1 MINLPERVTSV
12 KAMESRQPSSRPG
25 SAPPHA
31 EPISLEQ
38 WWQRAIGL
46 ADVAV
51 QVRTRGNNLYVLC
64 EAATVPE
71 QRLVRS
77 RAIRALLKT
86 DLAAVLPAD
95 APPIY
100 QVNLYGKT
108 EGEAKPDWVRI
119 IYLSQLQ
126 EYARKVEAVRQAA
139 KQSSSGVPLPA
150 IEGPPTAV
158 LAQSNLQAA
167 QQGQPGAIAR
177 QLSEFLSQQG
187 ISVRASVKAL
197 FKDKQELPLR
207 RLVLYC
213 EAAYS
218 PDPTSLIEPIAQRLR
233 DLELTTFRDAV
244 IYGQVQGEAEPEWKL
259 RIDLTPPTQILHEWA
274 RWGDVEAIL
283 RLANQALVSQQ
294 VECSGIVLDM
304 ILHLTCW
311 RVKPTGHAQFDIP
324 PQHRVLKPL
333 QELFEQIAPQGIH
346 GLAVYGTVDRFDH
359 PTPQTVAPEPA
370 AWVDRRNLPAAAH
383 PQLANPTESLA
394 KRGDIGAINF
404 LLTRVLN
411 VDLEQKLTTGGLRI
425 QARHRDDLLHVMV
438 DGTVLPTEKATSSLV
453 ADCVRSLKITGVN
466 GIRVYGRRAGEKHP
480 RWKDGYDFISRS
492 RVVPEATPEFA
503 ASEAYVGD
511 LITQQTGTL
520 TVRPELN
527 ADEFRALYRGM
538 VQRLRG
544 VLLGSQIF
552 APLATSR
559 SISRADASDRLDGAW
574 FQELR
579 LAAVWGTMGIL
590 VTLCGDW
597 GLGLV
602 VPPSRAAQPGPR
614 AAAPQELSLS
624 GLNLSKSGN
633 ANASFNQNGFTG
645 ASGRSVLAQKP
656 IGPLT
661 PTNPIVIGA
670 NGKKLFSSP
679 VQPRN
684 QSPAEQFAYNVPQ
697 LNEKLALYEQ
707 FVAQS
712 GVPDVLIVGS
722 SRSLRGVDPMSLQDG
737 LSAQGYSGRKVFNF
751 GVNGATA
758 QMVDLLVRRLI
769 PADKLPKMILWADGA
784 RAFNSGRVDV
794 TYNAISTSPG
804 YAELAQKPNAQPEA
818 AQPLA
823 SLGHTSTLMAAQ
835 YDAWNRDIH
844 QTLARGSSIYH
855 QRAALVDWMR
865 DGLLTK
871 VLPVPA
877 AMNVDQLAAAASGE
891 DLEAIDVNG
900 FLPLAAR
907 FNSTTYYQKFA
918 RVTGINDAD
927 YAQFQ
932 MAGSQSAAL
941 KLTADYVKQQG
952 GNLVFV
958 NLPLSDD
965 YLDADR
971 RDREAQFQQF
981 MIQSAATMGFTY
993 RNLTELWKTE
1003 HDYFSDPSHLNR
1015 YGAYAVSQQLAKDP
1029 LVPWGS
1035 Q

>member
-1 MINLPERVTSV
+1 MINLPERATTA
-12 KAMESRQPSSRPG
+12 KAMESRQDLPRLT
-25 SAPPHA
+25 
-31 EPISLEQ
+31 LEQ
-38 WWQRAIGL
+38 WWERAIGL
-46 ADVAV
+46 PDVAV
-51 QVRTRGNNLYVLC
+51 QVRARGNNLYVLC
-64 EAATVPE
+64 ESATVPE
-71 QRLVRS
+71 QRLIRS
-77 RAIRALLKT
+77 RAIRSLLKT
-86 DLAAVLPAD
+86 DLAAVLPED

-100 QVNLYGKT
+100 QINLYGKRQDQ
-108 EGEAKPDWVRI
+108 EKPDWVRVV
-119 IYLSQLQ
+119 YLSQLQ

-139 KQSSSGVPLPA
+139 KQQGTGVPLPA
-150 IEGPPTAV
+150 IDGPPTAV

-233 DLELTTFRDAV
+233 DLDLTTFRDAV

-259 RIDLTPPTQILHEWA
+259 RIDLTPPTQILQEWA

-283 RLANQALVSQQ
+283 RLANQALVPQQ
-294 VECSGIVLDM
+294 IQVSGIVLDM

-311 RVKPTGHAQFDIP
+311 RSQPTGHAQFDIP

-333 QELFEQIAPQGIH
+333 NVLFDQIAPQGIH
-346 GLAVYGTVDRFDH
+346 GLAVYGSVDRFDH
-359 PTPQTVAPEPA
+359 PTPQLVAPEQV
-370 AWVDRRNLPAAAH
+370 AWIDRSNLAAAAH
-383 PQLANPTESLA
+383 PQLGNPTESLA
-394 KRGDIGAINF
+394 RRGDIGAINF

-411 VDLEQKLTTGGLRI
+411 ADLDRKLTTGGLRV

-438 DGTVLPTEKATSSLV
+438 DGTVLPTEKATASLV
-453 ADCVRSLKITGVN
+453 ADCVRSLK
-466 GIRVYGRRAGEKHP
+466 
-480 RWKDGYDFISRS
+480 
-492 RVVPEATPEFA
+492 ATPEFA

-520 TVRPELN
+520 LVRPELN
-527 ADEFRALYRGM
+527 ADEFRQICAGL
-538 VQRLRG
+538 VQRLRR
-544 VLLGSQIF
+544 LMLASQIF
-552 APLATSR
+552 SPLATSR
-559 SISRADASDRLDGAW
+559 SISRGDATDRLDVAW

-579 LAAVWGTMGIL
+579 LAAVWGTMGVL
-590 VTLCGDW
+590 MTFCGDW
-597 GLGLV
+597 GLGLL
-602 VPPSRAAQPGPR
+602 VPPGRTATAPKR
-614 AAAPQELSLS
+614 AAPQELSLA
-624 GLNLSKSGN
+624 GLSLGKS
-633 ANASFNQNGFTG
+633 ANASDTFNPNGFTG
-645 ASGRSVLAQKP
+645 ASGRSVLAQRP
-656 IGPLT
+656 DRSMPSANP
-661 PTNPIVIGA
+661 PTIGA
-670 NGKKLFSSP
+670 NGKKLFNSP
-679 VQPRN
+679 VQPRS
-684 QSPAEQFAYNVPQ
+684 QAPAAQYVYNVPQ
-697 LNEKLALYEQ
+697 LNQKLASYEQ

-722 SRSLRGVDPMSLQDG
+722 SRSLRGLDPMALQDG

-769 PADKLPKMILWADGA
+769 PADKLPKLVIWADGA

-794 TYNAISTSPG
+794 TYNAITTSSG
-804 YAELAQKPNAQPEA
+804 YAELAQRPTAKPEA
-818 AQPLA
+818 VPMPDLAQ
-823 SLGHTSTLMAAQ
+823 TSTLLATQ
-835 YDAWNRDIH
+835 YETWNRQIH
-844 QTLARGSSIYH
+844 QTLARASSTYH
-855 QRAALVDWMR
+855 QRSALVDLLR
-865 DGLLTK
+865 DG
-871 VLPVPA
+871 VLAKALPA
-877 AMNVDQLAAAASGE
+877 PTEMSGDHLAAVASGE

-907 FNSTTYYQKFA
+907 FNPTTYYQKFA

-932 MAGSQSAAL
+932 MQGPQANAL

-981 MIQSAATMGFTY
+981 MIQSASTMGFTY
-993 RNLTELWKTE
+993 RNMTELWKTE

>member
-1 MINLPERVTSV
+1 MINRPERITSV
-12 KAMESRQPSSRPG
+12 KTMSSRQD
-25 SAPPHA
+25 PPRRNA
-31 EPISLEQ
+31 SPLSLEQ
-38 WWQRAIGL
+38 WWQQAIGL
-46 ADVAV
+46 ADMAV

-64 EAATVPE
+64 ESATGPE

-86 DLAAVLPAD
+86 DLVEVLPTD

-108 EGEAKPDWVRI
+108 AAQAQPDWVRV

-139 KQSSSGVPLPA
+139 RQSRSGVPLPA
-150 IEGPPTAV
+150 IDGPPTAM

-187 ISVRASVKAL
+187 ISVRATVKAL
-197 FKDKQELPLR
+197 FKDQQELPLR

-218 PDPTSLIEPIAQRLR
+218 PDPTSLIEPIARRLR

-244 IYGQVQGEAEPEWKL
+244 IYGQVQGKAEPEWKL

-274 RWGDVEAIL
+274 RWGDVEAML
-283 RLANQALVSQQ
+283 RLANQALMPQQ
-294 VECSGIVLDM
+294 IQVSGIVLDL
-304 ILHLTCW
+304 ILHMTCW
-311 RVKPTGHAQFDIP
+311 RSPPTGHAQFDIP

-333 QELFEQIAPQGIH
+333 HALFDQIAPQGIH
-346 GLAVYGTVDRFDH
+346 GLAVYGSVDRFDH
-359 PTPQTVAPEPA
+359 PTPQLVAPEPA
-370 AWVDRRNLPAAAH
+370 AWVDRRNLAAAAQ

-394 KRGDIGAINF
+394 RRGDIGAINF
-404 LLTRVLN
+404 LLARVLN
-411 VDLEQKLTTGGLRI
+411 ADLEQKLTTGGLRL

-438 DGTVLPTEKATSSLV
+438 DGTVLPMEKATAPLV

-466 GIRVYGRRAGEKHP
+466 GIRVYGRRAGEQHP
-480 RWKDGYDFISRS
+480 RWKDGYDFVSRS

-511 LITQQTGTL
+511 LITQQTGAL
-520 TVRPELN
+520 TRRPELN
-527 ADEFRALYRGM
+527 ADEFRALCAGM

-590 VTLCGDW
+590 VTFCGDW
-597 GLGLV
+597 GLGLL
-602 VPPSRAAQPGPR
+602 VPPGRAAQPTPR
-614 AAAPQELSLS
+614 AAAPQALSLS
-624 GLNLSKSGN
+624 GLNLSKS
-633 ANASFNQNGFTG
+633 ANASDTFNQNGFTA

-656 IGPLT
+656 MGQIAPL
-661 PTNPIVIGA
+661 NPVTIAA
-670 NGKKLFSSP
+670 NGRKLLSSP
-679 VQPRN
+679 VQPRH
-684 QSPAEQFAYNVPQ
+684 QVPSDQFVYNVPQ
-697 LNEKLALYEQ
+697 LNQKLALYEQ

-722 SRSLRGVDPMSLQDG
+722 SRSLRGLDPVALQDG
-737 LSAQGYSGRKVFNF
+737 LSAQGYAGRKVFNF

-769 PADKLPKMILWADGA
+769 PADKLPKIILWADGA

-794 TYNAISTSPG
+794 TYNAITTSPG
-804 YAELAQKPNAQPEA
+804 YATLAQKPDAKQSAPA
-818 AQPLA
+818 LP
-823 SLGHTSTLMAAQ
+823 SLGDTSTLMAAQ
-835 YDAWNRDIH
+835 YAAWNQQIH
-844 QTLARGSSIYH
+844 QTLARGSSTYH
-855 QRAALVDWMR
+855 QRSALVDWMR
-865 DGLLTK
+865 DELLTK
-871 VLPVPA
+871 ALPVPPEMTVDPLAVA
-877 AMNVDQLAAAASGE
+877 AGGE
-891 DLEAIDVNG
+891 DLDAIDVNG

-907 FNSTTYYQKFA
+907 FNPTTYYQKFA

-932 MAGSQSAAL
+932 MSGPQAASL
-941 KLTADYVKQQG
+941 KLTADYVTQQG
-952 GNLVFV
+952 GHLVFV
-958 NLPLSDD
+958 NLPLSGD

-981 MIQSAATMGFTY
+981 MIQSASTMGFTY
-993 RNLTELWKTE
+993 RNMTERWKTE

-1015 YGAYAVSQQLAKDP
+1015 YGAYAMSQQLAKDP
-1029 LVPWGS
+1029 LVPWAS

>member
-1 MINLPERVTSV
+1 MASPQQEPLSLEP
-12 KAMESRQPSSRPG
+12 PSL
-25 SAPPHA
+25 
-31 EPISLEQ
+31 EPLSLEQ

-46 ADVAV
+46 PDVAV
-51 QVRTRGNNLYVLC
+51 QVRSRGNNLYVLC
-64 EAATVPE
+64 ESAQVPE
-71 QRLVRS
+71 QRLIRS
-77 RAIRALLKT
+77 RAIRSLLKT

-100 QVNLYGKT
+100 QVNLYGKRQ
-108 EGEAKPDWVRI
+108 GQDKPDWVRVV
-119 IYLSQLQ
+119 YLSQLQ

-139 KQSSSGVPLPA
+139 KQGTGIPLPS

-187 ISVRASVKAL
+187 ISVRAAVKAL

-218 PDPTSLIEPIAQRLR
+218 PDPTALIEPIAQRLR

-259 RIDLTPPTQILHEWA
+259 RIDLTPPTQILQEWA
-274 RWGDVEAIL
+274 RWGDVEAML
-283 RLANQALVSQQ
+283 RLANQALAPQQ
-294 VECSGIVLDM
+294 IQVSGIVLDM
-304 ILHLTCW
+304 ILHVTCW
-311 RVKPTGHAQFDIP
+311 RAQPTGHAQFDIP

-333 QELFEQIAPQGIH
+333 HELFDQIAPQGVH
-346 GLAVYGTVDRFDH
+346 GLAVYGSVDRFDR
-359 PTPQTVAPEPA
+359 PTPQLVAPEPA

-394 KRGDIGAINF
+394 RRGDVGALNF

-411 VDLEQKLTTGGLRI
+411 ADLDRKLTTGGLRV

-438 DGTVLPTEKATSSLV
+438 DGTVLPTEKATASLA
-453 ADCVRSLKITGVN
+453 ADCIRSLKINGVN
-466 GIRVYGRRAGEKHP
+466 GIRIYGRRAGEKHP
-480 RWKDGYDFISRS
+480 RWKDGYDFVSRS

-511 LITQQTGTL
+511 LITQQTGALTL
-520 TVRPELN
+520 RPELN
-527 ADEFRALYRGM
+527 GDELRQLLTGV

-544 VLLGSQIF
+544 LLLGSQIF
-552 APLATSR
+552 APLSTSR
-559 SISRADASDRLDGAW
+559 SISRNDAPDRLDVAW
-574 FQELR
+574 FQEMR

-590 VTLCGDW
+590 VTLCADW

-602 VPPSRAAQPGPR
+602 VPPPR
-614 AAAPQELSLS
+614 ATTAARPAAPQELSLS
-624 GLNLSKSGN
+624 GLSLAKS
-633 ANASFNQNGFTG
+633 ANASDTFNQNGFTG
-645 ASGRSVLAQKP
+645 ASGRSVLAQRANP
-656 IGPLT
+656 AAPQDA
-661 PTNPIVIGA
+661 PTAIAASGR
-670 NGKKLFSSP
+670 KLVSSP
-679 VQPRN
+679 VQPHN
-684 QSPAEQFAYNVPQ
+684 AISAEQFAFNVPQ
-697 LNEKLALYEQ
+697 LNQKLAQYEQ

-722 SRSLRGVDPMSLQDG
+722 SRSLRGVDPVALQAG
-737 LSAQGYSGRKVFNF
+737 LAAQGYSGRKVFNF

-758 QMVDLLVRRLI
+758 QMVDLLLRQLI
-769 PADKLPKMILWADGA
+769 PADKLPKLILWADGA

-794 TYNAISTSPG
+794 TYNAIATSPG
-804 YAELAQKPNAQPEA
+804 YAALAQKPDKAAAPEA
-818 AQPLA
+818 ALA
-823 SLGHTSTLMAAQ
+823 NLGQTPTLMAAQ
-835 YDAWNRDIH
+835 YDAWNRQIH
-844 QTLARGSSIYH
+844 QLMARGSATYH
-855 QRAALVDWMR
+855 QRSALVDWMR

-871 VLPVPA
+871 VVPVPP
-877 AMNVDQLAAAASGE
+877 VTPDQTAAATGGE
-891 DLEAIDVNG
+891 NLEAIDVNG

-907 FNSTTYYQKFA
+907 FNPTTYYQKFA

-932 MAGSQSAAL
+932 LQGAQATAL
-941 KLTADYVKQQG
+941 KSTAEYVKQQG

-971 RDREAQFQQF
+971 REREAEFQQF
-981 MIQSAATMGFTY
+981 MIQSAAASGFTY
-993 RNLTELWKTE
+993 RNLSELWKTE

-1029 LVPWGS
+1029 LVPWGAE
-1035 Q
+1035 

>member
-12 KAMESRQPSSRPG
+12 KAMESRQDLPRRNL
-25 SAPPHA
+25 PPL
-31 EPISLEQ
+31 SLEQ
-38 WWQRAIGL
+38 WWQQAIGL
-46 ADVAV
+46 SDVVV

-64 EAATVPE
+64 ESATGPE

-86 DLAAVLPAD
+86 DLAQVLPTD
-95 APPIY
+95 VPPIY
-100 QVNLYGKT
+100 QVNLYGKPSDQAQPT
-108 EGEAKPDWVRI
+108 WVRV

-139 KQSSSGVPLPA
+139 RQSRGDIPLPP
-150 IEGPPTAV
+150 IDGPPTAV

-187 ISVRASVKAL
+187 ISVRAAVKAL

-233 DLELTTFRDAV
+233 ALELTTFRDAV

-259 RIDLTPPTQILHEWA
+259 RIDLTPPTQILQEWA
-274 RWGDVEAIL
+274 RWGDVEAML

-294 VECSGIVLDM
+294 IQVSGIVLDM

-311 RVKPTGHAQFDIP
+311 RSQPTGHAQFDIP

-333 QELFEQIAPQGIH
+333 HELFDQIAPQGIH
-346 GLAVYGTVDRFDH
+346 GLAVYGSVDRFDH
-359 PTPQTVAPEPA
+359 PTPQWVAPDAA
-370 AWVDRRNLPAAAH
+370 AWVDRMNLAAAAH

-411 VDLEQKLTTGGLRI
+411 ADLEQKLSTGGLRI

-438 DGTVLPTEKATSSLV
+438 DGTVLPTEKATASLV
-453 ADCVRSLKITGVN
+453 ADCVRSLKIGSVN

-511 LITQQTGTL
+511 LITQQTGNL
-520 TVRPELN
+520 ALRPELN
-527 ADEFRALYRGM
+527 ADEFRAFCAGL
-538 VQRLRG
+538 VQRCRDM
-544 VLLGSQIF
+544 LLASQIF
-552 APLATSR
+552 SPLATSR

-579 LAAVWGTMGIL
+579 LAAVWGTMGVL
-590 VTLCGDW
+590 VTCCGDW
-597 GLGLV
+597 GLGLI
-602 VPPSRAAQPGPR
+602 VPPGRTAPPGPR

-624 GLNLSKSGN
+624 GLNLSKS
-633 ANASFNQNGFTG
+633 ANASDTFNQNGFTG

-656 IGPLT
+656 LGQIALSQPVA
-661 PTNPIVIGA
+661 IAA
-670 NGKKLFSSP
+670 NGRKLLSSP
-679 VQPRN
+679 VQPR
-684 QSPAEQFAYNVPQ
+684 QPVAAEQFAYNVPQ
-697 LNEKLALYEQ
+697 LNQKLALYEQ

-722 SRSLRGVDPMSLQDG
+722 SRSLRGIDPIAMQDG
-737 LSAQGYSGRKVFNF
+737 LSAQGYAGRKVFNF

-769 PADKLPKMILWADGA
+769 PADKLPKLILWADGA

-794 TYNAISTSPG
+794 TYNAITTSSG
-804 YAELAQKPNAQPEA
+804 YTALAQKPDPKQPGA
-818 AQPLA
+818 ALPLA
-823 SLGHTSTLMAAQ
+823 SLGDTSTLMAAQ
-835 YDAWNRDIH
+835 YEAWNQQIH
-844 QTLARGSSIYH
+844 QTLARGSSTYH
-855 QRAALVDWMR
+855 QRSALVDWMR
-865 DGLLTK
+865 DT
-871 VLPVPA
+871 VLSKALPIPPE
-877 AMNVDQLAAAASGE
+877 MTVDALAVVGGE

-907 FNSTTYYQKFA
+907 FNPATYYQKFA

-932 MAGSQSAAL
+932 MPGPQAASL

-971 RDREAQFQQF
+971 RDREVQFQQF
-981 MIQSAATMGFTY
+981 MIQSAASFGFTY
-993 RNLTELWKTE
+993 RNLSEVWKLE

-1015 YGAYAVSQQLAKDP
+1015 YGAYAVSQRLAKDP